1 MDVQLNKNDPDYEIE
16 LFWYGFK
23 QAMINFYKSV
33 DKPYRFVD
41 DWSSILNKFKLEKNY
56 KEIESKIRDYI
67 TIYSFHLIK
76 YSKSTSYHNDS
87 ILMTNIKR
95 WNRIS
100 EKFNL
105 VQSSQHSTILTLF
118 MIYLEFKKLDRYD
131 FLLALPSIDILI
143 ENNNFDEFLKF
154 SLENDKPKILELLK
168 DIQNYNIVEKIN
180 VLYPELKCNKNI
192 RFVKICNEYKSIKS
206 KIDIKTEKEVIN
218 A

>member
-33 DKPYRFVD
+33 DKPCRFVE

-67 TIYSFHLIK
+67 TMYSFHLIK
-76 YSKSTSYHNDS
+76 YSKSPSYHNDS

-100 EKFNL
+100 EKFNFI
-105 VQSSQHSTILTLF
+105 QSSEHSTLLTLF
-118 MIYLEFKKLDRYD
+118 MIYLEFKKLDRYN
-131 FLLALPSIDILI
+131 FLLALSSIDILI
-143 ENNNFDEFLKF
+143 EKNNFDEFLKY

-168 DIQNYNIVEKIN
+168 EIKTYNVVKKIN
-180 VLYPELKCNKNI
+180 FLYPELKCNQNI
-192 RFVKICNEYKSIKS
+192 RFVKICNEYKAIKS

>member
-23 QAMINFYKSV
+23 QSMINFYKSV
-33 DKPYRFVD
+33 DKPCRFVE

-56 KEIESKIRDYI
+56 TEIESKIRDYI
-67 TIYSFHLIK
+67 TMYSFHLIK
-76 YSKSTSYHNDS
+76 YSKSSSYHNDS
-87 ILMTNIKR
+87 ILITNIKR

-100 EKFNL
+100 ETFNL

-131 FLLALPSIDILI
+131 FLLTLPSIDILI
-143 ENNNFDEFLKF
+143 EKNNFDEFLKY

-168 DIQNYNIVEKIN
+168 EIKTYNVVEKIN
-180 VLYPELKCNKNI
+180 VIYPELKCTQNI
-192 RFVKICNEYKSIKS
+192 RFVKICNEYKAMKS
-206 KIDIKTEKEVIN
+206 KIDIKTEKKL
-218 A
+218 